1 MFSPVLLTYDP
12 ESPKA
17 SLSFSSSTLE
27 SCWDDQTKER
37 VYKILS
43 CYMPL
48 QKRKVSLTT
57 GRTKA
62 ITVSLSKPAAPP
74 CLFQGPEA
82 NYGVLT
88 VSPLQV
94 GGEGTTSLSRWIQPL
109 PEGAGAESDHVTAW
123 P

>member
-12 ESPKA
+12 EKVTQSLSKLRKSPKA

-48 QKRKVSLTT
+48 QKRKVCLTT

-62 ITVSLSKPAAPP
+62 ITVFYSQRLHHVFSKALRPTVLNSL
-74 CLFQGPEA
+74 
-82 NYGVLT
+82 
-88 VSPLQV
+88 
-94 GGEGTTSLSRWIQPL
+94 TSSR
-109 PEGAGAESDHVTAW
+109 GR
-123 P
+123 